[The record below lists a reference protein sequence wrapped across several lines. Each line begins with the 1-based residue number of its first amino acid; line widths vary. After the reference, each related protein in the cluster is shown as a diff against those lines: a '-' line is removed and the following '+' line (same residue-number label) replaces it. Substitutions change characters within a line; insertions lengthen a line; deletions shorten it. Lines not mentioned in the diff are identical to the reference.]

1 MRFAVENIQTFFPAF
16 WSHSAIILLTVVFP
30 FVPVTQIT
38 IISFVGLPERE
49 KAVIHLRKCQLDRIG
64 LLTGIIFRRNWIIWI
79 MKMNTVEFYKKVITI
94 QLQIIYISPS
104 MSLKIETGNTNQILR
119 TVSEKIQ
126 PAEIKSYKKIIQ
138 EMLDY
143 IKDPENGWVGLA
155 APQIWVNKRIIVV
168 SLMQTYEDENF
179 RTIPMINP
187 EIFEHSADQ
196 CLDEEGCLSV
206 PWEHGDVLR
215 WNWIKVRFYDEK
227 WQEKSLLLKNLAA
240 RIVQHEIDHLDGILF
255 IDKIQ

>member
-1 MRFAVENIQTFFPAF
+1 
-16 WSHSAIILLTVVFP
+16 
-30 FVPVTQIT
+30 
-38 IISFVGLPERE
+38 
-49 KAVIHLRKCQLDRIG
+49 
-64 LLTGIIFRRNWIIWI
+64 
-79 MKMNTVEFYKKVITI
+79 
-94 QLQIIYISPS
+94 
-104 MSLKIETGNTNQILR
+104 
-119 TVSEKIQ
+119 
-126 PAEIKSYKKIIQ
+126 
-138 EMLDY
+138 MLEY

-155 APQIWVNKRIIVV
+155 APQIGVNKRIIVV

-187 EIFEHSADQ
+187 EIFEHSTDQ

-227 WQEKSLLLKNLAA
+227 WQEKSLVLKNLAA